1 MIQFAKDIL
10 QKIEN
15 EITQVCSDDMVS
27 LEQTSYM
34 VNFIKPLFLE
44 LRVNVSSFNFENGQD
59 EIEFFKRL
67 KPEILSRYLY
77 YNKISNIITKCPIG
91 SKETQREYFISE
103 LGNLKYFFDRNLDFY
118 QYYRSKATHLDNCY
132 FIRSAMNFQLCT
144 DSSFLDKD
152 PAFSTGFDYKVA
164 KILCNDMLNIYLN
177 QQLLLLDK
185 KQQSDTIKMEL
196 SDFKLKWTG
205 TKSEAIE
212 WGYGLFAAKTLNYGN
227 ATIKEVMAF
236 IEAAFDIELGDYYRT
251 YLSLKNRKKDRTP
264 QTRRSP
270 LPWAQACAACATHA
284 LP

>member
-15 EITQVCSDDMVS
+15 EIAQVCSDDMFS
-27 LEQTSYM
+27 LEQTSHM

-44 LRVNVSSFNFENGQD
+44 LRANVSLFKFEDEKD
-59 EIEFFKRL
+59 EIDFFKRL

-77 YNKISNIITKCPIG
+77 YNKICNIITKCPIG
-91 SKETQREYFISE
+91 STETQREYFTSE

-118 QYYRSKATHLDNCY
+118 QYYRSKATHLDNYY
-132 FIRSAMNFQLCT
+132 FIRGYMNFQLCT

-177 QQLLLLDK
+177 QQLQLLDK
-185 KQQSDTIKMEL
+185 KQQSDKTQTEL

-212 WGYGLFAAKTLNYGN
+212 WGYGLFAAKILNNGN

-236 IEAAFDIELGDYYRT
+236 VEDAFDIELGDYYRT
-251 YLSLKNRKKDRTP
+251 YLSLKNRKKDRTAFFTFIVE
-264 QTRRSP
+264 QLQKRMDDDN
-270 LPWAQACAACATHA
+270 L
-284 LP
+284 

>member
-1 MIQFAKDIL
+1 MIQFAQEIL

-15 EITQVCSDDMVS
+15 EIAQVCSDDMVS

-44 LRVNVSSFNFENGQD
+44 LRANVSFFKFEKEQD
-59 EIEFFKRL
+59 EIDFFKKL

-91 SKETQREYFISE
+91 SKETQREYFTSE

-132 FIRSAMNFQLCT
+132 FVRGYMNFQLCT

-164 KILCNDMLNIYLN
+164 KILCND
-177 QQLLLLDK
+177 
-185 KQQSDTIKMEL
+185 
-196 SDFKLKWTG
+196 
-205 TKSEAIE
+205 
-212 WGYGLFAAKTLNYGN
+212 
-227 ATIKEVMAF
+227 VAF
-236 IEAAFDIELGDYYRT
+236 P
-251 YLSLKNRKKDRTP
+251 KNRTVP
-264 QTRRSP
+264 S
-270 LPWAQACAACATHA
+270 
-284 LP
+284 

>member
-236 IEAAFDIELGDYYRT
+236 VEAAFDIELGDYYRT
-251 YLSLKNRKKDRTP
+251 YLSLKNRKKDRTAFFTFVVE
-264 QTRRSP
+264 QLQKRMDDDD
-270 LPWAQACAACATHA
+270 L
-284 LP
+284 

>member
-1 MIQFAKDIL
+1 MIQLAQDIL

-15 EITQVCSDDMVS
+15 EIAQVCSDDVVA

-44 LRVNVSSFNFENGQD
+44 LRANVSSFKFENEQD
-59 EIEFFKRL
+59 EIDFFKKL

-132 FIRSAMNFQLCT
+132 FLRGYMSFQLCT

-185 KQQSDTIKMEL
+185 KQQSNTIKMEL

-236 IEAAFDIELGDYYRT
+236 VEAAFDIELGDYYRT
-251 YLSLKNRKKDRTP
+251 YLSLKNRKKDRTAFFTFIVE
-264 QTRRSP
+264 QLQKRMDDDD
-270 LPWAQACAACATHA
+270 L
-284 LP
+284 

>member
-144 DSSFLDKD
+144 DSSLLDKD

-236 IEAAFDIELGDYYRT
+236 VEAAFDIELGDYYRT
-251 YLSLKNRKKDRTP
+251 YLSLKNRKKDRTAFFTFVVE
-264 QTRRSP
+264 QLQKRMDDDD
-270 LPWAQACAACATHA
+270 L
-284 LP
+284 

>member
-44 LRVNVSSFNFENGQD
+44 LRVNVSSFSFENGQD

-236 IEAAFDIELGDYYRT
+236 VEAAFDIELGDYYRT
-251 YLSLKNRKKDRTP
+251 YLSLKNRKKDRTAFFTFVVE
-264 QTRRSP
+264 QLQKRMDDDD
-270 LPWAQACAACATHA
+270 L
-284 LP
+284 